1 MHAKFDCDSWAAI
14 SIICLRGHA
23 MLQQH
28 ILSSGAMLVKG
39 QNNNKT
45 ILVTQ
50 IISWEQKKGLV
61 PDDIPPTLKNN
72 PEEQD
77 IVKHL

>member
-1 MHAKFDCDSWAAI
+1 
-14 SIICLRGHA
+14 

-28 ILSSGAMLVKG
+28 FLSSGAMLVKG
-39 QNNNKT
+39 QKNNKT

-50 IISWEQKKGLV
+50 IISWKQKKGLV
-61 PDDIPPTLKNN
+61 SDNIPPTLKSN
-72 PEEQD
+72 PEERD